1 MSIPVLLTALLALLS
16 IPPDVHAHGYLSSPR
31 ARNWVARQE
40 GREWDHQSL
49 NRKPTS
55 STCGRSPSSGIN
67 YDITPGPR
75 IEATYSCGQTIDLS
89 VTLTAH
95 HKGHFQFK
103 ACPIS
108 PGQAATQACFDARKL
123 RFISGHGANFDP
135 NYPERAY
142 IPPAPP
148 GTQASN
154 GSGLWNYQYRFQLP
168 AGVSGDLV
176 LLQWH
181 YITANSCLPPG
192 YDRYQF
198 PAGWHPGNLGACQSL
213 PLDGS
218 VGGAL
223 PEQFWNCAE
232 VRITNNCQGG
242 PTPTP
247 PTTPTTPTTPTMPTT
262 TTGTLGD
269 WVQCSSNS
277 QCRNGCCSSMY
288 SGGVLKCTPL
298 SGGFNPSICMAGT
311 GPPPAPTPPTPTPPT
326 TGSLGDWVQCSKN
339 SQCRNGCCSGMYSG
353 GVLKCTPLSGGVFN
367 PSICTAV

>member
-31 ARNWVARQE
+31 ACNWVARQE
-40 GREWDHQSL
+40 QREWDPQSL
-49 NRKPTS
+49 NRKPAS
-55 STCGRSPSSGIN
+55 ATCGRSPSSGIN

-247 PTTPTTPTTPTMPTT
+247 PTTPTTPTAPTTPTGSCPAVSGQCGSARTCASIGFPGQCCSQYGWC
-262 TTGTLGD
+262 GTSAAHCGTCC
-269 WVQCSSNS
+269 Q
-277 QCRNGCCSSMY
+277 NGCTS
-288 SGGVLKCTPL
+288 
-298 SGGFNPSICMAGT
+298 
-311 GPPPAPTPPTPTPPT
+311 APTPPTPTPPT
-326 TGSLGDWVQCSKN
+326 TGSLGDWAQCSRN